1 MGASVWRVGRTAEEG
16 QRDFVRM
23 MWTTG
28 WGASVWRVGRTAEE
42 GQRDFVRMMWLTGWG
57 LVSGEWDE
65 QQRKV
70 KETL

>member
-1 MGASVWRVGRTAEEG
+1 MRSSALFGRPPRTWPASEQRKQAAVTNPLKLENGKAKETEEG
-16 QRDFVRM
+16 QRDFVR
-23 MWTTG
+23 
-28 WGASVWRVGRTAEE
+28 R
-42 GQRDFVRMMWLTGWG
+42 MWLTGWG